1 MWSLMGRPTPA
12 PLRIHVPEENLN
24 LEAWCE
30 FRGWDVN
37 GGACRVEAELDRS
50 ALTMTWNVQGGV
62 PECNGVEGMNE
73 DFTGHARAGK
83 AVRPGPF
90 AQVPASPQKVSVDP
104 RRGASK
110 KKEFSRRDAETWSGR
125 QRSLS
130 HKATKTRRKT

>member
-90 AQVPASPQKVSVDP
+90 AQVPASAQKMSVDP
-104 RRGASK
+104 RRGG
-110 KKEFSRRDAETWSGR
+110 AETRGGR
-125 QRSLS
+125 QKSLS
-130 HKATKTRRKT
+130 HKATKTRRAKKA